1 MARLGTAAI
10 TTTDL
15 TEFINTDSDFAF
27 EMTVLRWLENN
38 GFDCRHSGTY
48 RDPVTGKLRQ
58 FDIRA
63 ETTSGTHTLALA
75 VECKNL
81 RPNSPLLISTVPRT
95 DAEAFHSAILF
106 HRGATN
112 SFEVKHVEGIG
123 MYRSNRPVG
132 KTTDQVGRDTN
143 GQLTSNDEQTFD
155 KISQAISGCKDLVEK
170 FSHDVSEVRKR
181 IIVPVLVVPEGMLWQ
196 VNYDAAGAITIPPT
210 KVQHSNVFL
219 DSSWEARSPYGDEL
233 TYRLSHLEIVT
244 FDGLNDALTTWLSP
258 RGFFL

>member
-1 MARLGTAAI
+1 
-10 TTTDL
+10 
-15 TEFINTDSDFAF
+15 
-27 EMTVLRWLENN
+27 
-38 GFDCRHSGTY
+38 
-48 RDPVTGKLRQ
+48 
-58 FDIRA
+58 
-63 ETTSGTHTLALA
+63 
-75 VECKNL
+75 
-81 RPNSPLLISTVPRT
+81 
-95 DAEAFHSAILF
+95 
-106 HRGATN
+106 
-112 SFEVKHVEGIG
+112 
-123 MYRSNRPVG
+123 
-132 KTTDQVGRDTN
+132 
-143 GQLTSNDEQTFD
+143 
-155 KISQAISGCKDLVEK
+155 VEK